1 MTFEKQVKE
10 AKEKQLQSR
19 IIRDVVFLLLG
30 IIFLVISIF
39 SSIREKDNKDN
50 NDVTKSRN
58 INSTINF

>member
-39 SSIREKDNKDN
+39 SSIREKDNKEN
-50 NDVTKSRN
+50 NEVTKSRN
-58 INSTINF
+58 INTTINF

>member
-19 IIRDVVFLLLG
+19 IIRDVIFLLIG
-30 IIFLVISIF
+30 IIFLTISIF
-39 SSIREKDNKDN
+39 SSIKEKDNKDN